1 MFSVLINLLED
12 SRLKI
17 MHNRE
22 VKSRILNNIS
32 SFSRV
37 TQNAQVT
44 GHKESRFTENKISYH
59 ASREYIL
66 HDPHF
71 SCEMPAPRPGLGS
84 NPGPGVISRL

>member
-32 SFSRV
+32 SFSWV

-44 GHKESRFTENKISYH
+44 GHEESRFTGNKIS
-59 ASREYIL
+59 
-66 HDPHF
+66 
-71 SCEMPAPRPGLGS
+71 
-84 NPGPGVISRL
+84 